1 MLQIYWSVRFSF
13 FILQWCQNFVCVFN
27 ESPPNITM
35 TLDEQCEQATGEI
48 GAIAMGSIT
57 QICGR
62 MKCRT
67 PSGLIHTFGNS
78 ALDFTT
84 CGPRKVDMWLPKQLI
99 QGFCAINTRSAVL
112 STLALK
118 LFPSAKISPK
128 QIICLFVVVV

>member
-27 ESPPNITM
+27 ESAPNITM

-84 CGPRKVDMWLPKQLI
+84 CGPRKVDMYLLV
-99 QGFCAINTRSAVL
+99 TH
-112 STLALK
+112 
-118 LFPSAKISPK
+118 
-128 QIICLFVVVV
+128 VVA